1 MMEFL
6 VKKSMDKFKKEMSEV
21 SGKKLHEIVSR
32 SINHTAGKVNT
43 QLNRNIRNV
52 YKISLSDLNDTKQ
65 KLTVKSSSSSL
76 SAFIFAN
83 KVPLSLSK
91 FNPVQFNAGVKT
103 SFKGSKKTGGFVSQ
117 KTKSKSSGVQIEV
130 VKGKKE
136 IIPSAFLLF
145 AKSSKAAVFARG
157 VYGGESFVF
166 GKDRLPITHLNT
178 KSVYYA
184 IGDRTV
190 TGGIPEL
197 IHESMYQR
205 MLHEIRRTG

>member
-1 MMEFL
+1 MEFL
-6 VKKSMDKFKKEMSEV
+6 IKNSMDKFKKEINAV
-21 SGKKLHEIVSR
+21 SGKKLHEITSR
-32 SINHTAGKVNT
+32 AINHTSGKVNT
-43 QLNRNIRNV
+43 QLNRNIRKV
-52 YKISLSDLNDTKQ
+52 YRISLSDLNDTNQ
-65 KLTVKSSSSSL
+65 KLTVKSNSSTL

-117 KTKSKSSGVQIEV
+117 KTKSKNSGVQIEV

-145 AKSSKAAVFARG
+145 AKSGKAAVFARG
-157 VYGGESFVF
+157 EYGGDSFEF
-166 GKDRLPITHLNT
+166 GKARLPITHLNT
-178 KSVYYA
+178 KSVYFA

-190 TGGIPEL
+190 MSDIPDL
-197 IHESMYQR
+197 IHNSMYQR
-205 MLHEIRRTG
+205 MLHEIKRAS